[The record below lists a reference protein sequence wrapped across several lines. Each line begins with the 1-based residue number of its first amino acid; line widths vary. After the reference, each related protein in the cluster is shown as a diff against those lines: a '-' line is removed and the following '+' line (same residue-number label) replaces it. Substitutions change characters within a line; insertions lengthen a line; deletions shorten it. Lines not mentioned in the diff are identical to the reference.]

1 MKINSTPKSSL
12 FPDRP
17 KVICFLL
24 MLVLCLSGIVSG
36 QPVQKTMLRIP
47 DTGETNSYT
56 NTFGEDHDYNIHPPF
71 FILHGNGTVTDT
83 VTSLMWQAKDGGEM
97 TIENAMLY
105 CDTLSLGAHSD
116 WRLPNAHEGFSILNL
131 QKSNPALDGNVF
143 VNTGAEYWWTRDRQ
157 ANDVNK
163 VWATNAGGGIGNHPK
178 TETISAG
185 QATSTKKFHVR
196 AVRDVAVP
204 TIIPQH
210 FTDNGDGSITDH
222 LTGLT
227 WQKVL
232 NGNPMSWEDALNYA
246 ESLSLAGRTDWRLPN
261 IRELQSL
268 NDESKINPSV
278 NTSVFPFIGIKKYW
292 SSTTLPNQITK
303 AWFWQTQFGITT
315 YDLKTAQNSVI
326 CVRSDNGTIT
336 GIGNK
341 HRKALGL
348 SVFPNPALSQFTI
361 RFATDVISTDCDV
374 VLRNATG
381 QIVYAPSF
389 WENPQDITI
398 QTRNLA
404 EGFYFVSV
412 LNDKQ
417 IRTLGVTI
425 KKQ

>member
-1 MKINSTPKSSL
+1 
-12 FPDRP
+12 
-17 KVICFLL
+17 
-24 MLVLCLSGIVSG
+24 
-36 QPVQKTMLRIP
+36 
-47 DTGETNSYT
+47 
-56 NTFGEDHDYNIHPPF
+56 
-71 FILHGNGTVTDT
+71 
-83 VTSLMWQAKDGGEM
+83 
-97 TIENAMLY
+97 
-105 CDTLSLGAHSD
+105 
-116 WRLPNAHEGFSILNL
+116 
-131 QKSNPALDGNVF
+131 
-143 VNTGAEYWWTRDRQ
+143 
-157 ANDVNK
+157 
-163 VWATNAGGGIGNHPK
+163 
-178 TETISAG
+178 
-185 QATSTKKFHVR
+185 VR

-336 GIGNK
+336 GIGYK

-412 LNDKQ
+412 LNDNQ